1 VPGYERA
8 ELTAEL
14 KVVPSSEA
22 DKPPREQ
29 VEAARNAAADSG
41 LAHEAGPEVTAL
53 SGGREEV
60 LRAVTKVTE
69 AALNAGAH
77 AVEVRVEVEGE
88 AGRFDRD
95 D

>member
-1 VPGYERA
+1 MPGYERA

-29 VEAARNAAADSG
+29 IEAAMSVAADSG

-53 SGGREEV
+53 SGGRAEV
-60 LRAVTKVTE
+60 LEAVTKVTE
-69 AALNAGAH
+69 AALDAGAH
-77 AVEVRVEVEGE
+77 AVEVRVEAEGE
-88 AGRFDRD
+88 AGRFRGDG
-95 D
+95 